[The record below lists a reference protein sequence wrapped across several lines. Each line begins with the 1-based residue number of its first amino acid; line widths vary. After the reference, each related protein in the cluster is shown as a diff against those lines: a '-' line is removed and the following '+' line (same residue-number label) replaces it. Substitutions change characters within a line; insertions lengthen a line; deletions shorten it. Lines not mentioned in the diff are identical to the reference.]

1 MSLTS
6 SSTRYGTVAVAIH
19 WLTAF
24 AIFGMLWSGLSAAGA
39 TDEATRL
46 TLLRGH
52 AVMGSLVGLLTVFR
66 IVWWLAVDTR
76 PADPSGQPRLQALAA
91 KAVHYGLYAVILV
104 MVASG
109 LGTVLLS
116 GANMQLLGLGAGPL
130 PDFASVPPMS
140 VHGLL
145 SRLLIGLIV
154 LHVAAAL
161 WHQFIRR
168 DGLIGRMRLGA

>member
-1 MSLTS
+1 MPLTS
-6 SSTRYGTVAVAIH
+6 SPTRYGPVAIAIH
-19 WLTAF
+19 WLTAL
-24 AIFGMLWSGLSAAGA
+24 ALAGMLWSGLSAAGS

-52 AVMGSLVGLLTVFR
+52 AVMGILVGLLTLFR

-76 PADPSGQPRLQALAA
+76 PGDPAGSSR
-91 KAVHYGLYAVILV
+91 VHVWGARIVHVGLYAAVLV

-116 GANMQLLGLGAGPL
+116 GAHMQLVGSSPL
-130 PDFASVPPMS
+130 PLPGFAAVPPMT

-145 SRLLIGLIV
+145 SRVLIGLVV
-154 LHVAAAL
+154 LHVLAAL
-161 WHQFIRR
+161 WHQLIRR
-168 DGLIGRMRLGA
+168 DRLLARMGLGA